1 MLCIG
6 ICEISDVAVVAVIDV
21 IDVIVDGAATAT
33 AAVIVVAA
41 TVAIALLFT
50 VHQQIFH
57 HLTHHTP
64 YTTHRRLL
72 ELLEARAASADARL
86 LSIRQKKHPLETDY
100 NPVKTK
106 AMKLIFPPPAL
117 CTDNGVMVAWA
128 GIEKLQL
135 GISDSIEGQVMT
147 ALYILIFFFFC
158 YLRLFYSFS
167 SNLNTSSISSYLPPS
182 PLPSLT
188 CLHRRS

>member
-6 ICEISDVAVVAVIDV
+6 LCIGMCEISVVAVVA
-21 IDVIVDGAATAT
+21 AASA
-33 AAVIVVAA
+33 
-41 TVAIALLFT
+41 AIASLLT
-50 VHQQIFH
+50 IHQHIFLR
-57 HLTHHTP
+57 LTHHTP
-64 YTTHRRLL
+64 HTTHRRLL
-72 ELLEARAASADARL
+72 ELLESRAASADARL

-135 GISDSIEGQVMT
+135 GISDSIEGQVMMSFDYLMLLL
-147 ALYILIFFFFC
+147 AVVLFLFSKPLHSFFF
-158 YLRLFYSFS
+158 
-167 SNLNTSSISSYLPPS
+167 TLPPS
-182 PLPSLT
+182 LSLT
-188 CLHRRS
+188 LPRTIPLT

>member
-6 ICEISDVAVVAVIDV
+6 ICEISDVAIVAVIDV

-86 LSIRQKKHPLETDY
+86 LSVRQKKHPLETDY

-147 ALYILIFFFFC
+147 ALYILIFFF
-158 YLRLFYSFS
+158 LLFTVVLF
-167 SNLNTSSISSYLPPS
+167 LFFKP
-182 PLPSLT
+182 
-188 CLHRRS
+188 

>member
-1 MLCIG
+1 
-6 ICEISDVAVVAVIDV
+6 
-21 IDVIVDGAATAT
+21 
-33 AAVIVVAA
+33 
-41 TVAIALLFT
+41 
-50 VHQQIFH
+50 
-57 HLTHHTP
+57 
-64 YTTHRRLL
+64 L
-72 ELLEARAASADARL
+72 ELLEARATSADARL

-147 ALYILIFFFFC
+147 
-158 YLRLFYSFS
+158 
-167 SNLNTSSISSYLPPS
+167 
-182 PLPSLT
+182 SL
-188 CLHRRS
+188 C